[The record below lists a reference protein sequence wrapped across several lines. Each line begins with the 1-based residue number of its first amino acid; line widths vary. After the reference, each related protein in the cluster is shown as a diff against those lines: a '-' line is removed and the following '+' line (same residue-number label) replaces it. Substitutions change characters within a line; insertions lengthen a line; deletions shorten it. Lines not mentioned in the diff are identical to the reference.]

1 MRFGNLDSLE
11 PQAIEVELDGLAHIV
26 LDLCAAG
33 AGGYASGQVRRIGG
47 VTRARFFDDNEVF
60 LHFFNPACLRMLFS
74 VPGASS
80 SFRLHGTV
88 TNPFLE
94 GCRYWW

>member
-1 MRFGNLDSLE
+1 
-11 PQAIEVELDGLAHIV
+11 
-26 LDLCAAG
+26 
-33 AGGYASGQVRRIGG
+33 
-47 VTRARFFDDNEVF
+47 
-60 LHFFNPACLRMLFS
+60 LRMLFS